1 MDDVE
6 GRMKASHK
14 KRVKYGYMMALFCA
28 ILWALWYIPGTY
40 IWEFDI
46 VGEFMAIAADKAG
59 DENLSFIIAAI
70 MITALNAA
78 FVLLAYGIWNACLG
92 KAKFSEMKRSIR
104 ELRCCT
110 KYYFFGAVCGGPI
123 AILGSFLAMGYIGG
137 AFAAV
142 AALAY
147 PVIGTILS
155 RVWLGQKISHRA
167 IMGIIIILIGS
178 FTIFGIRLISDIQ
191 NPLTDVPVIGYIG
204 GIMALCGWGIE
215 GAVAAKGIDVS
226 EPDIAITLRFGM
238 ENIIWWVIAIPILA
252 VLSFPVY
259 QYMWEMLTSPVILL
273 TLVMLGLTFGF
284 CYVTWYKAFPL
295 IGVGR
300 GQGIGSLY
308 GVLSV
313 IFLVMF
319 FGVAIG
325 LGGETLDLQL
335 SLVGGA
341 ILCTVGTLVMF
352 TEKGDLDSLRDTA
365 GKKKDKEEE
374 P

>member
-1 MDDVE
+1 MIDI
-6 GRMKASHK
+6 KAKTEEAHK

-40 IWEFDI
+40 IWDFDVI
-46 VGEFMAIAADKAG
+46 GDFLAIAGDKVGDNAG
-59 DENLSFIIAAI
+59 MIVAAI
-70 MITALNAA
+70 LITALNAA
-78 FVLLAYGIWNACLG
+78 FVLLAYMIWNFVLG
-92 KAKFSEMKRSIR
+92 KAKFAEMKRSFR
-104 ELRCCT
+104 ELRACT
-110 KYYFFGAVCGGPI
+110 KYYFFGAICGGPI

-147 PVIGTILS
+147 PVIGTLLS

-167 IMGIIIILIGS
+167 IAGILIILIGS
-178 FTIFGIRLISDIQ
+178 ITIFAIRLVSDIQ
-191 NPLTDVPVIGYIG
+191 NPLSDVPVVGYIG

-238 ENIIWWVIAIPILA
+238 ENIIWWVIALPILTL
-252 VLSFPVY
+252 LSFPV
-259 QYMWEMLTSPVILL
+259 WEYAWLMISNPIILL

-308 GVLSV
+308 GVFSV
-313 IFLVMF
+313 IFLVLF
-319 FGVAIG
+319 FGVATG
-325 LGGETLDLQL
+325 LGGETLDLQV
-335 SLVGGA
+335 SLVVGA
-341 ILCTVGTLVMF
+341 ILCTVGTIVMF
-352 TEKGDLDSLRDTA
+352 TEKTDLETLRDTGEGVEA
-365 GKKKDKEEE
+365 EEE
-374 P
+374 GP